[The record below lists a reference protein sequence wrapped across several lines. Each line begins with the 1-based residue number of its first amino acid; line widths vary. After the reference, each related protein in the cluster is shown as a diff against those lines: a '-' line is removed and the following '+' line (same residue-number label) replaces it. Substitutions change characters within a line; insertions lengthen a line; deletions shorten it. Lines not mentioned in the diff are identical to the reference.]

1 MRGAGLAGAP
11 KKVAPAI
18 YAPKH
23 FLISFQPAAAM
34 RTWHVA
40 AVLGASYGATIISV
54 SLLHHRSASHDPSA
68 GTSLNSIVLPP
79 ATPEVKQAP
88 PAADAKVGAA
98 LGKPQSKLHDK
109 GSTGLRKPLKAKN
122 HFAFVQLGGG
132 GKRTMRLGKSNETL
146 IKIDRSYRRLDIGKR
161 FAKYGRIPTPEFDA
175 KCPWVKRNAATST
188 PTCTVFV
195 KNRPGGNEGVSM
207 WASQIAHGYIHAKQA
222 GCQFLADYDGNV
234 EVDKVLIPVDK
245 ANNDWRVSPEFTCEE
260 SAGCFALQLTGA
272 AEIRFPGNGNAPHHP
287 TKKGKMA
294 NVPNYRWAYSG
305 NEMFQMYRSKFA
317 SLTHKLPGFRIEDGM
332 ACALNSL
339 FEFAPSASDYEPRLF
354 SEILPAIQDVN
365 VLVLSLYVRT
375 GRTDEVAAKEE
386 AGDQKAA
393 ATEEN
398 IKHHHLD
405 DITACA
411 LRVEEQHLK
420 DADAKFERIVWLVI
434 SDGPKLKQ
442 HVVDTYGGQDLSV
455 TSLEAERTVSRSV
468 VVTGARGIHTRPRR
482 KPSTDEFAEAM
493 VDWMLIGESDAL
505 IANPQ
510 LSFGFTGALRTSR
523 PFFDANN
530 DCGRRIMVLD

>member
-1 MRGAGLAGAP
+1 
-11 KKVAPAI
+11 
-18 YAPKH
+18 
-23 FLISFQPAAAM
+23 M

-40 AVLGASYGATIISV
+40 AVLGASYGVTIISV
-54 SLLHHRSASHDPSA
+54 SLLHHRFASHDPSA
-68 GTSLNSIVLPP
+68 GGAKLPALPP
-79 ATPEVKQAP
+79 ETPDAKAP
-88 PAADAKVGAA
+88 PADAKVGAT
-98 LGKPQSKLHDK
+98 LGKQHQLKLPAK
-109 GSTGLRKPLKAKN
+109 GSTGLRTPLKAKN
-122 HFAFVQLGGG
+122 HFAFVQVGGG
-132 GKRTMRLGKSNETL
+132 GKQKIRLGKPKEGALNNV
-146 IKIDRSYRRLDIGKR
+146 DRTYRRLDIGKR
-161 FAKYGRIPTPEFDA
+161 FAKYGTPEFDA
-175 KCPWVKRNAATST
+175 KCPWAKRNRQNVASGT
-188 PTCTVFV
+188 PSCTVFV

-207 WASQIAHGYIHAKQA
+207 WASQVAHGYIHAQQA

-234 EVDKVLIPVDK
+234 VVDKVLLPVDK
-245 ANNDWRVSPEFTCEE
+245 ANNDWRVSSDFICEG
-260 SAGCFALQLTGA
+260 SDGCFALQLTGA
-272 AEIRFPGNGNAPHHP
+272 AEIRFPGNGKIRNSP
-287 TKKGKMA
+287 TSKGKIA

-317 SLTHKLPGFRIEDGM
+317 SLSQKLPGFRIEDGM
-332 ACALNSL
+332 SCALNSL
-339 FEFAPSASDYEPRLF
+339 FEFAPSASDYEPRFF
-354 SEILPAIQDVN
+354 SEILPVIQDKN
-365 VLVLSLYVRT
+365 ALVLSLYIRT

-386 AGDQKAA
+386 AGDQNAA

-411 LRVEEQHLK
+411 QRVEEQHLK
-420 DADAKFERIVWLVI
+420 DVGAKFDRVVWLVI

-442 HVVDTYGGQDLSV
+442 HVVDTYGGQGVSV
-455 TSLEAERTVSRSV
+455 TSPEAERTVSRSV

-493 VDWMLIGESDAL
+493 VDWMLIGGSDAL